1 MVQNEPFLQV
11 MVRRGLSGEVGSGH
25 LAPSFQWQVPWILKG
40 EGESCCNSLVGIDK
54 LLSHVI

>member
-11 MVRRGLSGEVGSGH
+11 MVRRGLSGEVGGGH

-40 EGESCCNSLVGIDK
+40 GGGE
-54 LLSHVI
+54 LL